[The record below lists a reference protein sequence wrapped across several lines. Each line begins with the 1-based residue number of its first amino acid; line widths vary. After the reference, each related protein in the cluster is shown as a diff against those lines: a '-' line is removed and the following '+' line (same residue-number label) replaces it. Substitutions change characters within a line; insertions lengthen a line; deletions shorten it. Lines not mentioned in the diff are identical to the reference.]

1 MNEMQ
6 RKLGFINIAH
16 FVDHYVLLIFPT
28 VVIGMQAELNRSYAE
43 LIALSTACFVAFGLF
58 SLPAGWIGDHW
69 SRRNMI
75 AIFFFGCA
83 ASLGM
88 AAASPNL
95 IVLAIALFVLGI
107 FAAIYHPIGV
117 TVLLANSKNRGRD
130 VATNG
135 VFGNL
140 GVALAPGVTALI
152 ATFFGWRIAFALP
165 AVICA
170 AIGFAFVFMTNDRK
184 ENPAERKRTAE
195 VKMTF
200 AAAAVFFGVY
210 ALLSFAGGLVFNT
223 MTISI
228 PKIIDEGLRGDIPL
242 AWIGSIATGVLLFGG
257 IAQITV
263 GQLVQKISPHL
274 LFACIGVMQAIG
286 IALATVSTGSYT
298 LLIAL
303 AISIAGIYGQVTV
316 GDLVIARYTADA
328 WRGRI
333 YAVRFFLSFISSGLA
348 VSMIA
353 ALYGQGGF
361 RLVLGATTVCAIV
374 FAISTVSIAL
384 LASRV
389 EHKNAKLQPAE

>member
-6 RKLGFINIAH
+6 RKLGFINVAH

-28 VVIGMQAELNRSYAE
+28 VVIGMQAELGRSYAE
-43 LIALSTACFVAFGLF
+43 LIVLSTACFVAFGLF

-75 AIFFFGCA
+75 AIFFFGSA
-83 ASLGM
+83 ASLAV
-88 AAASPNL
+88 AAMSPNL
-95 IVLAIALFVLGI
+95 IVLAIALFMLGV
-107 FAAIYHPIGV
+107 FAAIYHPLGV

-130 VATNG
+130 IATNG

-140 GVALAPGVTALI
+140 GVALAPGITGII
-152 ATFFGWRIAFALP
+152 ASFLGWRAAFILP
-165 AVICA
+165 AIVCA
-170 AIGFAFVFMTNDRK
+170 ALGVAYLALTSDEK

-200 AAAAVFFGVY
+200 TMAAIFFGVY
-210 ALLSFAGGLVFNT
+210 ALLSFSGGLVFNT

-228 PKIIDEGLRGDIPL
+228 PKIVDEGIRGDIPL
-242 AWIGSIATGVLLFGG
+242 AWIGSIATAVLLFGG
-257 IAQITV
+257 VAQLTV
-263 GQLVQKISPHL
+263 GQLVQRFRPHV
-274 LFACIGVMQAIG
+274 LFAVIGVMQGVGVALTSVTG
-286 IALATVSTGSYT
+286 GYALLLALA
-298 LLIAL
+298 L
-303 AISIAGIYGQVTV
+303 SIAAIYGQITV

-333 YAVRFFLSFISSGLA
+333 YAVRFFLTFISSGLA

-353 ALYGQGGF
+353 ALYGKGGF
-361 RLVLGATTVCAIV
+361 TLVLGATTACAAV
-374 FAISTVSIAL
+374 FAACTVLVAL

-389 EHKNAKLQPAE
+389 EHRNARMQPAE